1 MKALY
6 ILGYRIKEIEV
17 ENTLESLQEIVD
29 GYIESVTL
37 LQGKATMIVNEE
49 GLLRG
54 MPGNTLASLV
64 AGISI
69 VGPALVVG
77 VNDDEFCDISEEIK
91 RFVRIRLK

>member
-1 MKALY
+1 MKGLF

-17 ENTLESLQEIVD
+17 ENKLEALQDVVD
-29 GYIESVTL
+29 GYIEQITL
-37 LQGKATMIVNEE
+37 IQGKAAMLVNEE

-54 MPGNTLASLV
+54 MPSNTLASLV

-69 VGPALVVG
+69 VGPALLLG
-77 VNDDEFCDISEEIK
+77 VDGEEFCDISEEIK